1 MSELAQR
8 AAYLL
13 VTLLL
18 LIAGIHAYWALGGR
32 WGLQIAI
39 GEGNPLPSPPLIWL
53 ATAAFF
59 AAGLTVL
66 GRIDAWGTSLP
77 SWIFSLGPW
86 VLAVVFLGG
95 AGVNLGGTRPWAP
108 FVFAPAFLLLSLL
121 AGVVGWWAPR

>member
-1 MSELAQR
+1 MGELAQR

-13 VTLLL
+13 ATLLF

-39 GEGNPLPSPPLIWL
+39 GEGNPLPSSPLIGL

-66 GRIDAWGTSLP
+66 GRAGAWGASLP
-77 SWIFSLGPW
+77 TWIFSLGPW
-86 VLAVVFLGG
+86 VLLVVFLGG
-95 AGVNLGGTRPWAP
+95 AALNLTGNRPWAP
-108 FVFAPAFLLLSLL
+108 FVFAPTFFFLSVL
-121 AGVVGWWAPR
+121 AGVVAWWAPR

>member
-13 VTLLL
+13 STLLF
-18 LIAGIHAYWALGGR
+18 LIAAIHAYWAFGGR

-39 GEGNPLPSPPLIWL
+39 GEGSPLPSSPLIWL
-53 ATAAFF
+53 ATAAFV

-66 GRIDAWGTSLP
+66 GRVGVWGAFLP
-77 SWIFSLGPW
+77 SWVFSLGPW

-95 AGVNLGGTRPWAP
+95 AVVNLGGSRPWAP
-108 FVFAPAFLLLSLL
+108 FVFAPSFLLLSVL